1 MPKLKKNKNSVI
13 FHIITLFPEA
23 FKSYLE
29 SSILGRA
36 MEKKIIRIKFY
47 HPRKFAADKH
57 KMVDDR
63 PYAGGAGMVMKAGPV
78 MKALEKIFKEIGKA
92 KTKVILLEVAGRQF
106 NNASAIEW
114 SKFSRLVLIS
124 GRYEGLDARISKM
137 IKDLCR
143 GRKNISV
150 SEVSVGPYI
159 VMGGELPALIIIDAV
174 SRHLKGVL
182 GKEQSL
188 EEVRFK
194 EIAKKLGKSVASA
207 KSKTPSLPVYTRPE
221 IIVYQ
226 GKEYKVPKVL
236 TTGNHKKINEWKA
249 KNMKFV

>member
-1 MPKLKKNKNSVI
+1 MLKSKTMI
-13 FHIITLFPEA
+13 TFHIITLFPGA

-36 MEKKIIRIKFY
+36 VEKKIIRIEFY

-63 PYAGGAGMVMKAGPV
+63 PYAGGAGMVMKAEPMV
-78 MKALEKIFKEIGKA
+78 KAAEKIFKKIGKA
-92 KTKVILLEVAGRQF
+92 KTKIIFLEVAGRQF
-106 NNASAIEW
+106 NNASAIKW
-114 SKFSRLVLIS
+114 SKFSHFVLIA
-124 GRYEGLDARISKM
+124 GRYEGMDARIFKI
-137 IKDLCR
+137 IKDRCR

-150 SEVSVGPYI
+150 SEISIGPYI
-159 VMGGELPALIIIDAV
+159 VMGGELPALIIVDAV

-188 EEVRFK
+188 EETRFK
-194 EIAKKLGKSVASA
+194 EIAKNLGKSITSMKA
-207 KSKTPSLPVYTRPE
+207 KTPSLPVYTRPE
-221 IIVYQ
+221 IIIYK
-226 GKEYKVPKVL
+226 GKKYNVPKVL

-249 KNMKFV
+249 KNIKFV

>member
-1 MPKLKKNKNSVI
+1 MI
-13 FHIITLFPEA
+13 TFHIITLFPEA
-23 FKSYLE
+23 FESYLK

-36 MEKKIIRIKFY
+36 VDKGLVKIKFY

-63 PYAGGAGMVMKAGPV
+63 PYAGGAGMVMKAEPV
-78 MKALEKIFKEIGKA
+78 MKAAEKIFKKIGKA

-114 SKFSRLVLIS
+114 SKFEHLVLIS
-124 GRYEGLDARISKM
+124 GRYEGMDARISKM
-137 IKDLCR
+137 IRTFCR
-143 GRKNISV
+143 ARKNISV
-150 SEVSVGPYI
+150 SEISVGPYI

-194 EIAKKLGKSVASA
+194 EIAKKLGKSIASA
-207 KSKTPSLPVYTRPE
+207 KAKTPSLPVYTRPE
-221 IIVYQ
+221 IIVYRSR
-226 GKEYKVPKVL
+226 EYKVPKVL

-249 KNMKFV
+249 KNMKFIQ

>member
-1 MPKLKKNKNSVI
+1 MLKLKTMI
-13 FHIITLFPEA
+13 TFHIITLFPEA
-23 FKSYLE
+23 FESYLG

-36 MEKKIIRIKFY
+36 VKKKIIRIEFY
-47 HPRKFAADKH
+47 HPKKFAADKH

-63 PYAGGAGMVMKAGPV
+63 PYAGGAGMVIKAEPV
-78 MKALEKIFKEIGKA
+78 IKAVEKIFKKIGRA

-106 NNASAIEW
+106 NNVSAIEW
-114 SKFSRLVLIS
+114 SKSSHLVLIF
-124 GRYEGLDARISKM
+124 GRYEGMDARISKM
-137 IKDLCR
+137 VKDFCR

-150 SEVSVGPYI
+150 SEISTGPYI

-194 EIAKKLGKSVASA
+194 EVAKKLGKSIVSA
-207 KSKTPSLPVYTRPE
+207 KAKTPSLPVYTRPA
-221 IIVYQ
+221 III
-226 GKEYKVPKVL
+226 YKGRKYRVPKIL
-236 TTGNHKKINEWKA
+236 TTGNHKKINEWKI